1 MKTLIISYLPRGE
14 RSHTKKLLDR
24 FIERADGQEIEHLDL
39 LEELP
44 DVFLAENLGSYVKRN
59 YLGETLTEQESSGLA
74 RMDRMTQQLKGA
86 DRLVLAFP
94 MHNFSFPAVV
104 KAWFDSVMQKGE
116 TWTVGENG
124 YEPLLTGR
132 KALVLLSSGG
142 LYEGDTAPYEHAA
155 SLAQVELGFMG
166 FETQVVAAGG
176 MNLLPNPEE
185 VVQARQAEVESI
197 ANEWF
202 NESTAIE

>member
-1 MKTLIISYLPRGE
+1 
-14 RSHTKKLLDR
+14 
-24 FIERADGQEIEHLDL
+24 
-39 LEELP
+39 
-44 DVFLAENLGSYVKRN
+44 
-59 YLGETLTEQESSGLA
+59 
-74 RMDRMTQQLKGA
+74 MTQQLKGA

-116 TWTVGENG
+116 TWTTGENG

-132 KALVLLSSGG
+132 KALVLLASGG
-142 LYEGDTAPYEHAA
+142 IYDGDYAPYEHAA

-166 FETQVVAAGG
+166 FETQVVTAGG

-185 VVQARQAEVESI
+185 VVQARQAEIESI
-197 ANEWF
+197 AKEWF
-202 NESTAIE
+202 D

>member
-1 MKTLIISYLPRGE
+1 MKTLIVSYLPRGK
-14 RSHTKKLLDR
+14 RSHTKKLLDA
-24 FIERADGQEIEHLDL
+24 FLDSAAEQELEHLDL

-44 DVFLAENLGSYVKRN
+44 DLFLAENLGSYVKRN
-59 YLGETLTEQESSGLA
+59 YLGEALTEPESTGLA
-74 RMDRMTQQLKGA
+74 KMDRMTQQLKGA

-116 TWTVGENG
+116 TWTMGENG

-132 KALVLLSSGG
+132 KALVLLASGG
-142 LYEGDTAPYEHAA
+142 IYDGDYAPYEHAA

-166 FETQVVAAGG
+166 FETQVVTAGG

-185 VVQARQAEVESI
+185 VVQARKTEIESI
-197 ANEWF
+197 AKEWF
-202 NESTAIE
+202 D